1 MQGGKKLAN
10 KKEAYLCIS
19 AMLRA
24 REPKLLSREKAERM
38 LDAATYEDAAKLLTD
53 CGYEDLSQL
62 DAGQIEKSLEEHR
75 AQIFD
80 ELGRFCPEKRLVD
93 LFKLRYDYH
102 NAKVILKA
110 EAMGQDPKR
119 LLSNSGR
126 IPGTKL
132 LEIYN
137 EDKRAQLPETLA
149 AAMAEAKSVLARSSN
164 PQLADFVLDKA
175 YFAELETLAKQ
186 LDSRF
191 LKGYVALLIDS
202 SNLRSV
208 VRTLRMGK
216 NQDFLSEVLV
226 PGGNVGVERLAAAG
240 DKDSLAALYSHTVL
254 EKAGVLG
261 AECLS
266 GGSMTAF
273 ELACDNAVNA
283 YLKGAKLVSYGCEPV
298 IAYMAAVE
306 GEITAIR
313 MILTG
318 RLAGIAPQVIRER
331 LRDMYA

>member
-1 MQGGKKLAN
+1 MAN

-38 LDAATYEDAAKLLTD
+38 LDAATFEDAAKLLTD
-53 CGYEDLSQL
+53 CGYEDLSQM
-62 DAGQIEKSLEEHR
+62 DAAQIEESLEKHR

-80 ELGRFCPEKRLVD
+80 ELGRFCPESRLVD

-119 LLSNSGR
+119 LLSDSGR
-126 IPGTKL
+126 IPGAKL

-149 AAMAEAKSVLARSSN
+149 AAMAAAKSVLARTSN
-164 PQLADFVLDKA
+164 PQLSDFVLDKA
-175 YFAELETLAKQ
+175 YFAELETLAEQ

-226 PGGNVGVERLAAAG
+226 PGGNVGVERLAAADVVNYSLSDFDTLSKVAAAEG
-240 DKDSLAALYSHTVL
+240 YIADKDIAKL
-254 EKAGVLG
+254 
-261 AECLS
+261 
-266 GGSMTAF
+266 TAF
-273 ELACDNAVNA
+273 QKNPQDPAWMEL
-283 YLKGAKLVSYGCEPV
+283 
-298 IAYMAAVE
+298 
-306 GEITAIR
+306 
-313 MILTG
+313 
-318 RLAGIAPQVIRER
+318 
-331 LRDMYA
+331 